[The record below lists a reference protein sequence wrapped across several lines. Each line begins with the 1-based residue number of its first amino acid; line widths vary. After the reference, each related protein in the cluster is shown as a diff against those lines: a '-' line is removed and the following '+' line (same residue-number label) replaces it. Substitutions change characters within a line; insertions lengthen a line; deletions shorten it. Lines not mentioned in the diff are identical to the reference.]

1 MNLNYVKLNM
11 PEYRGYI
18 QRVQILIDKPT
29 HTVGDFRDSGLIVSV
44 ELYEKS
50 TGKKLPKECTEVI
63 WYALGNKVVQHL
75 ETGVY
80 FSESMESKDLKEVE
94 EFLYNKL

>member
-11 PEYRGYI
+11 PEHRGYI
-18 QRVQILIDKPT
+18 QRVQILIDKQNPT
-29 HTVGDFRDSGLIVSV
+29 VSDFRDSGLIVSV

-63 WYALGNKVVQHL
+63 WYALGNNVIQHL

-80 FSESMESKDLKEVE
+80 FSESIESKDLKEVE

>member
-18 QRVQILIDKPT
+18 QRVQILIDKQNPT
-29 HTVGDFRDSGLIVSV
+29 VSDFRDSGLIVSV